1 LAAARHPGRPPQAA
15 FAAAGFLSSIEAF
28 TPWARPG
35 GGPLS
40 CHREASVAGIIG
52 ALPQVMTVSA
62 GHHGVQTAGDV
73 RLEAPDE

>member
-1 LAAARHPGRPPQAA
+1 LAAARRPGRTPRAA

-28 TPWARPG
+28 TPHARPG

-40 CHREASVAGIIG
+40 RHRKPSVAGIIG

-62 GHHGVQTAGDV
+62 GHLGVQTAGYV